1 MNVLKRISAA
11 SAALAL
17 CFFLVGCGTTQ
28 RQTGMTADGK
38 NRIGG
43 ERLKK
48 GEMLNIAFSD
58 VPGTATS
65 SMPPFEGRIREDG
78 KITLMQNQEF
88 EAEGKT
94 ITELEKEI
102 RDRYVP
108 KYFVNMTATV
118 RVLDRF
124 FYVEGQVRMPGRYEW
139 RGKITLLG
147 AVAAAGGFTEF
158 ADVTEV
164 VVSREDNSTEK
175 VNCKKAR
182 LKPELDVPI
191 YPSDRIF
198 VDRRGI

>member
-1 MNVLKRISAA
+1 MNVFKRIYAVSG
-11 SAALAL
+11 ALAL
-17 CFFLVGCGTTQ
+17 CLFLVGCGTTQ
-28 RQTGMTADGK
+28 GPTGMTPDGK

-65 SMPPFEGRIREDG
+65 SMPPFEGRVREDG

-108 KYFVNMTATV
+108 KYYVNMTATV
-118 RVLDRF
+118 RVLDRY
-124 FYVEGQVRMPGRYEW
+124 FYVEGQIKMPGRIEW
-139 RGKITLLG
+139 RGSITLIG
-147 AVAAAGGFTEF
+147 AVSAAGGFTEF
-158 ADVTEV
+158 AREGKVTV
-164 VVSREDNSTEK
+164 IRADNSKEIVDCAEAK
-175 VNCKKAR
+175 VNPK
-182 LKPELDVPI
+182 LDIPI
-191 YPSDRIF
+191 YPGDRI
-198 VDRRGI
+198 VVPRRWL